1 MMCVVSSRREQ
12 DRGAVAFSIGGRR
25 GVLEDNRDID
35 KKAQRAGVD
44 LCTND
49 RRRTFRL
56 VSKKPGTKP
65 DFEAFGDY

>member
-1 MMCVVSSRREQ
+1 MRSLS
-12 DRGAVAFSIGGRR
+12 ASAA
-25 GVLEDNRDID
+25 VLEDNRDID

-65 DFEAFGDY
+65 DFEAFDDY

>member
-1 MMCVVSSRREQ
+1 VLSRL
-12 DRGAVAFSIGGRR
+12 GASKIAVRSLSASAAVGAA
-25 GVLEDNRDID
+25 LEDNRDVD

-65 DFEAFGDY
+65 DFEAFDDY